1 MNIELIQKKRYFRP
15 DEVADILLITR
26 RTVYR
31 MVKDGRLGG
40 VDFTK
45 RPWRI
50 PNEAVIKLFA
60 TELYPHD
67 IQSPL

>member
-1 MNIELIQKKRYFRP
+1 MTNELIINKRFFRP
-15 DEVADILLITR
+15 DEVAEILLITR

-31 MVKDGRLGG
+31 MVHDGRLGG

-50 PNEAVIKLFA
+50 PREAVLSLFA
-60 TELYPHD
+60 AE
-67 IQSPL
+67 SFS

>member
-1 MNIELIQKKRYFRP
+1 MAIELIGKKQFLRP
-15 DEVADILLITR
+15 DEVAEILLITK

-31 MVKDGRLGG
+31 MIHDGRLSG

-50 PNEAVIKLFA
+50 PHEAVLSLF
-60 TELYPHD
+60 
-67 IQSPL
+67 QS